1 MGFFSFIKHIFSG
14 EDKEEDELDKARARH
29 GIVLDA
35 RDKAEMNKMTTDEDR
50 MASEYDAWEDLKNLR
65 SSFFIGGWA
74 ARKFHVIGED
84 KVKKQLEDLEK
95 KKESEGKGKNFEKW
109 GKN

>member
-14 EDKEEDELDKARARH
+14 EDKEEAELDKARARH
-29 GIVLDA
+29 GIVLNA
-35 RDKAEMNKMTTDEDR
+35 KDKVEMNKVTSEDER
-50 MASEYDAWEDLKNLR
+50 MAGEYDAWEDLKNMKTT
-65 SSFFIGGWA
+65 FFLGGWA
-74 ARKFHVIGED
+74 ARKFHIVGED

-95 KKESEGKGKNFEKW
+95 KKESEAKGKEWDKW